1 MRFDYPTTYTG
12 TPPGP
17 TSKDWMNPEDS
28 SSADSANDDS
38 SVESIQETK
47 DSILCREIKDSI
59 PCREI
64 KDSTRCQETR
74 NISLDES
81 PKKKDFAKLVST
93 MGIRILGYS
102 SI

>member
-1 MRFDYPTTYTG
+1 MRFDYPTTYKG

-17 TSKDWMNPEDS
+17 SSKVWMNPEDS
-28 SSADSANDDS
+28 SSADSDNDDS

-47 DSILCREIKDSI
+47 DSILI
-59 PCREI
+59 REI

-81 PKKKDFAKLVST
+81 PKKKDFAKLVRS
-93 MGIRILGYS
+93 MWIRILGYS

>member
-1 MRFDYPTTYTG
+1 MRFDYPTTYKG

-17 TSKDWMNPEDS
+17 SSKVWMNPEDS
-28 SSADSANDDS
+28 SSADSDNDDS

-47 DSILCREIKDSI
+47 DSILS
-59 PCREI
+59 REI

-81 PKKKDFAKLVST
+81 PKKKDFAKLVRS
-93 MGIRILGYS
+93 MWIRILGYS